1 MKLQTNNKRQMK
13 HLLTILLLSLLSSGV
28 VEAQSSILG
37 RKTYDRGIK
46 SHTFIPKGQWMLGTT
61 FSYSEHE
68 DGNYKF
74 LVLEDIKTTGYTFKV
89 SPFFGYF
96 IRDNVA
102 LGGRFAYNRSFTDL
116 GNISLD
122 IDEDLNFSISDMKYL
137 EHNFS
142 ATGFVRTYLPIGNSK
157 VFGLF
162 NEARA
167 TYGFGQGKN
176 SSGVDKDYSATY
188 QTINSLEIGM
198 SPGLTAF
205 ITNYAAVEVSVGVLG
220 FKAKWVDQETDKIE
234 TGTRRTSSANFKIDL
249 FSINLGMNFYF

>member
-1 MKLQTNNKRQMK
+1 MLFFIACSVG
-13 HLLTILLLSLLSSGV
+13 LAS
-28 VEAQSSILG
+28 AQSSILG
-37 RKTYDRGIK
+37 RKVFDRGIQ
-46 SHTFIPKGQWMLGTT
+46 SNTFIPKGQWMVGTT
-61 FSYSEHE
+61 FSYSEHQ
-68 DGNYKF
+68 DSNLKF
-74 LVLEDIKTTGYTFKV
+74 LVLKDIESIGYTFKV

-96 IRDNVA
+96 IHDNVA
-102 LGGRFAYNRSFTDL
+102 LGGRFAYNRSYTDL

-122 IDEDLNFSISDMKYL
+122 LDEDLSFDIKDMKYL
-137 EHNFS
+137 EHTFS
-142 ATGFVRTYLPIGNSK
+142 ATGFVRTYMPIAGSK

-167 TYGFGQGKN
+167 TYSYGQGKN
-176 SSGVDKDYSATY
+176 SSGTGKDYTGTY

-205 ITNYAAVEVSVGVLG
+205 ITNFAAVEVSVGVLG

-234 TGTRRTSSANFKIDL
+234 TGTRRNSSANFKIDL